1 MPRSTSGW
9 TRTGCSR
16 RSDARSVWW
25 ASSRRAP
32 GVAEHVKF
40 DPYALLQALD
50 RHRVTYIVIGGFA
63 RVVQGTEEITR
74 GLDIVPSTRPENLRR
89 LDAALRDLDARQP
102 DGREL
107 TIDENTLAV
116 QPVVELATEHGQLK
130 LVPEP
135 AGTRGY
141 DDLRRAA
148 TREPLGRGVRP
159 SVASI
164 GDLARMVSAL
174 GDEERV
180 PQLMQL
186 RRLVE
191 LERVRERALER

>member
-1 MPRSTSGW
+1 MPNPS
-9 TRTGCSR
+9 
-16 RSDARSVWW
+16 
-25 ASSRRAP
+25 
-32 GVAEHVKF
+32 KF
-40 DPYALLQALD
+40 DPYGLLQALE
-50 RHRVTYIVIGGFA
+50 RHRVAFVVIGGFA
-63 RVVQGTEEITR
+63 RIVQGTEEMTY
-74 GLDIVPSTRPENLRR
+74 GLDITPSTRDENLRR
-89 LDAALRDLDARQP
+89 LDRALHDVGAKRV

-107 TIDENTLAV
+107 NLDPEALAS
-116 QPVVELATEHGQLK
+116 QPVHELTTEYGKLK

-148 TREPLGRGVRP
+148 NREPLGRGVRP

-164 GDLARMVSAL
+164 GDLARMVSSL
-174 GDEERV
+174 EDQNRL

-191 LERVRERALER
+191 LERARDRVLQR

>member
-1 MPRSTSGW
+1 V
-9 TRTGCSR
+9 
-16 RSDARSVWW
+16 ARKP
-25 ASSRRAP
+25 ASL
-32 GVAEHVKF
+32 
-40 DPYALLQALD
+40 DPYGLLQALE
-50 RHRVTYIVIGGFA
+50 RQRVTYVVIGGFA
-63 RVVQGTEEITR
+63 RIVQGTEEMTY
-74 GLDIVPSTRPENLRR
+74 GLDLTPSLREQNLER
-89 LDAALRDLDARQP
+89 LERALHEVDATHA

-107 TIDENTLAV
+107 SLDPEALAAEPVHTL
-116 QPVVELATEHGQLK
+116 ETRYGELK

-148 TREPLGRGVRP
+148 TREPLGRGLRP

-174 GDEERV
+174 EDEERL

-186 RRLVE
+186 RRLLE
-191 LERVRERALER
+191 LERSRTRGIER

>member
-1 MPRSTSGW
+1 
-9 TRTGCSR
+9 
-16 RSDARSVWW
+16 
-25 ASSRRAP
+25 
-32 GVAEHVKF
+32 VAERARL
-40 DPYALLQALD
+40 DPYALLQALE
-50 RHRVTYIVIGGFA
+50 RQRVSYVVVGGFA
-63 RVVQGTEEITR
+63 RIVQGTEEMTY
-74 GLDIVPSTRPENLRR
+74 GLDVTPSLRAQNLER
-89 LDAALRDLDARQP
+89 LEQALREVGATRA

-107 TIDENTLAV
+107 SLDPKTLAS
-116 QPVVELATEHGQLK
+116 QPVHELETKYGELK

-148 TREPLGRGVRP
+148 NREPLGRGVRP

-174 GDEERV
+174 GDEERI

-191 LERVRERALER
+191 LERTRERVLQR

>member
-1 MPRSTSGW
+1 MAE
-9 TRTGCSR
+9 TR
-16 RSDARSVWW
+16 AR
-25 ASSRRAP
+25 
-32 GVAEHVKF
+32 F
-40 DPYALLQALD
+40 DPYGLLEALEG
-50 RHRVTYIVIGGFA
+50 HRVSYVMIGGFA
-63 RVVQGTEEITR
+63 RIVEGTEEMTY
-74 GLDIVPSTRPENLRR
+74 GLDITPSLREPNLER
-89 LDAALRDLDARQP
+89 LGRALREVEAARA
-102 DGREL
+102 DGGEFPLNPRTLAAEPVHEL
-107 TIDENTLAV
+107 TTRYGE
-116 QPVVELATEHGQLK
+116 LK

-148 TREPLGRGVRP
+148 RREPLGRGVRP

-174 GDEERV
+174 GERERH

-191 LERVRERALER
+191 LERRRERVLQR

>member
-1 MPRSTSGW
+1 MAEG
-9 TRTGCSR
+9 R
-16 RSDARSVWW
+16 R
-25 ASSRRAP
+25 
-32 GVAEHVKF
+32 F
-40 DPYALLQALD
+40 DPYELLQALE
-50 RHRVTYIVIGGFA
+50 RHRVTYVVIGGFA
-63 RVVQGTEEITR
+63 RIVQGTEEMTY
-74 GLDIVPSTRPENLRR
+74 GLDITPSLRAQNLDRLHQALQEVDATRAGSRWLELDPE
-89 LDAALRDLDARQP
+89 
-102 DGREL
+102 
-107 TIDENTLAV
+107 TLAGE
-116 QPVVELATEHGQLK
+116 PVHGFTTQHGELK

-148 TREPLGRGVRP
+148 GREPLGRGIRP

-174 GDEERV
+174 ELDEERL

-191 LERVRERALER
+191 LERGRTRIIER

>member
-1 MPRSTSGW
+1 MAKAR
-9 TRTGCSR
+9 RTL
-16 RSDARSVWW
+16 
-25 ASSRRAP
+25 
-32 GVAEHVKF
+32 
-40 DPYALLQALD
+40 DPYGLLQALE
-50 RHRVTYIVIGGFA
+50 RHRVAYVVVGGFA
-63 RVVQGTEEITR
+63 RIVQGTEELTH
-74 GLDIVPSTRPENLRR
+74 GLDITPSLREENLHR
-89 LDAALRDLDARQP
+89 LELALRDVDARRS
-102 DGREL
+102 DGRALSLEPAALAAESVHEL
-107 TIDENTLAV
+107 STKY
-116 QPVVELATEHGQLK
+116 GQLK

-148 TREPLGRGVRP
+148 SREPLGRGVRP

-174 GDEERV
+174 GDEERL

-191 LERVRERALER
+191 LERARTRGIER

>member
-1 MPRSTSGW
+1 MAD
-9 TRTGCSR
+9 TR
-16 RSDARSVWW
+16 A
-25 ASSRRAP
+25 
-32 GVAEHVKF
+32 KL
-40 DPYALLQALD
+40 DPYGLLQALD
-50 RHRVTYIVIGGFA
+50 RYRVTYVVIGGFA
-63 RVVQGTEEITR
+63 RIVQGTEEMTY
-74 GLDIVPSTRPENLRR
+74 GLDITPSLREQNLER
-89 LDAALRDLDARQP
+89 LDQALQEVGAART

-107 TIDENTLAV
+107 SLDSKTLAA
-116 QPVVELATEHGQLK
+116 QPVHELQTRYGELK

-148 TREPLGRGVRP
+148 NREPLGRGVRP
-159 SVASI
+159 SVSSI

-174 GDEERV
+174 GDEERL

-191 LERVRERALER
+191 LERARERVLQR

>member
-1 MPRSTSGW
+1 MAEN
-9 TRTGCSR
+9 R
-16 RSDARSVWW
+16 RR
-25 ASSRRAP
+25 
-32 GVAEHVKF
+32 F

-50 RHRVTYIVIGGFA
+50 RQRVTYVLVGGFA
-63 RVVQGTEEITR
+63 RIVQGTEEMTY
-74 GLDIVPSTRPENLRR
+74 GLDITPSLREQNLER
-89 LDAALRDLDARQP
+89 LDQALREVGATRS
-102 DGREL
+102 DGREFSL
-107 TIDENTLAV
+107 DPKTLAA
-116 QPVVELATEHGQLK
+116 QPVHEFQTRYGELK

-148 TREPLGRGVRP
+148 NREPLGRGVRP

-174 GDEERV
+174 GDEERL

-191 LERVRERALER
+191 LERARERVLQR

>member
-1 MPRSTSGW
+1 MAER
-9 TRTGCSR
+9 TRL
-16 RSDARSVWW
+16 
-25 ASSRRAP
+25 
-32 GVAEHVKF
+32 
-40 DPYALLQALD
+40 DPYGLLQALE
-50 RHRVTYIVIGGFA
+50 RHRVSFVVVGGFA
-63 RVVQGTEEITR
+63 RIVQGTEEMTD
-74 GLDIVPSTRPENLRR
+74 GLDITPSLREQNLGR
-89 LDAALRDLDARQP
+89 LDEALREVGATRADGRALSLDAKALAEEP
-102 DGREL
+102 VHEL
-107 TIDENTLAV
+107 ETRYGE
-116 QPVVELATEHGQLK
+116 LK

-148 TREPLGRGVRP
+148 NREPLGRGVRP

-174 GDEERV
+174 GDEDRT

-191 LERVRERALER
+191 LSAPAPAASNSEAAEAPSVVHDHRPSSTNKSPP

>member
-1 MPRSTSGW
+1 
-9 TRTGCSR
+9 
-16 RSDARSVWW
+16 
-25 ASSRRAP
+25 
-32 GVAEHVKF
+32 VAEPAKL

-50 RHRVTYIVIGGFA
+50 RHRIAYVVIGGFA
-63 RVVQGTEEITR
+63 RIVQGTEEMTY
-74 GLDIVPSTRPENLRR
+74 GLDITPSLREQNLER
-89 LDAALRDLDARQP
+89 LERALRDVDAARA
-102 DGREL
+102 DGREPSL
-107 TIDENTLAV
+107 DLKTLAEK
-116 QPVVELATEHGQLK
+116 PVHELRTRYGELK

-148 TREPLGRGVRP
+148 NREPLGRGVRP

-164 GDLARMVSAL
+164 GDLARMVSAM
-174 GDEERV
+174 GDEERI

-191 LERVRERALER
+191 LERGRERVLQR